1 MRRHKQVSTVDRIP
15 YKIEILF
22 LEERRST
29 RSTEHKP
36 FIKISSKMSS
46 EMLECVICF
55 DEIGT
60 KNNITTEC
68 GHKFHATCLMKNVM
82 KNGLGCPCCRT
93 VMMEEE
99 ESIGTSED
107 TDGEYD
113 DDDDDLSYDDDDD
126 EVEDDQLR
134 AFRMF
139 NNRIEGV
146 PHDPEDELTERY
158 EEEGY
163 PVPTIDY
170 LTRKLIEDGVTMNQL
185 VACMIEYRSHGR
197 YDTGTYT
204 PDMNSDLWNS
214 VTRHI
219 IHYEDTEMAAATA
232 QLQAINEEPVENDT
246 TDAVVED
253 VLEGILDNIVYKDR
267 VAGFSCHANTRGWN
281 NTRT

>member
-1 MRRHKQVSTVDRIP
+1 
-15 YKIEILF
+15 
-22 LEERRST
+22 
-29 RSTEHKP
+29 
-36 FIKISSKMSS
+36 MSS

-55 DEIGT
+55 DEIGP
-60 KNNITTEC
+60 KNNITTDC

-82 KNGLGCPCCRT
+82 KNGFGCPCCRT
-93 VMMEEE
+93 VMMEDE
-99 ESIGTSED
+99 ESVVTSED

-113 DDDDDLSYDDDDD
+113 DDDDDDDLSYST
-126 EVEDDQLR
+126 EIEEDDQLR

-146 PHDPEDELTERY
+146 PHEPEDELTERY

-163 PVPTIDY
+163 PLPTIDY

-185 VACMIEYRSHGR
+185 VACMVEQRSHGR

-219 IHYEDTEMAAATA
+219 IDYEETEMAAATA
-232 QLQAINEEPVENDT
+232 QLQATVEEPTEEPIEGVLVDVNI

-253 VLEGILDNIVYKDR
+253 VLEEILENIVYKYR
-267 VAGFSCHANTRGWN
+267 VPRYPCHTNNRVSLVGWN
-281 NTRT
+281 NART